1 MSTVK
6 FTILTDR
13 KNKTGRYPIA
23 LRITTGNYR
32 KYVLTGYHCLKD
44 EWDEETET
52 VTSNYSLK
60 TPSRSFINA
69 YLTKYKTKV
78 QDVHDQLVKDGIS
91 DYSPDQFLNIY
102 GEKIKVRK
110 TVFKTFSSRIDELN
124 ESGRVGYASVFKNV
138 LGVFKTYRKN
148 QDLFLRDLTPYVLND
163 WVTYL
168 KNERDVTDIT
178 INNYLR
184 TTRTLYLYAIKKGWV
199 RRETYPFHEFKVSEF
214 GTETSPRALNNDKLE
229 ELLNKK
235 VFPDLQLAR
244 DIFVFSFFGRGI
256 SFIDIALLTEKNIQD
271 GLIIY
276 ERKKMAKKPVRV
288 VFPIRSEILDIIN
301 RYKNLERGYLLPILN
316 KNIHKTE
323 KQKLDRISKVRKKVN
338 RDLKILGK
346 QSGVEGLTTYWAR
359 HSYASYM
366 FRKGMPVMMIKESLR
381 HKNLKTTEIYLK
393 SLGLDAISNF
403 EDDVYS
409 NM

>member
-1 MSTVK
+1 
-6 FTILTDR
+6 
-13 KNKTGRYPIA
+13 
-23 LRITTGNYR
+23 
-32 KYVLTGYHCLKD
+32 
-44 EWDEETET
+44 
-52 VTSNYSLK
+52 
-60 TPSRSFINA
+60 
-69 YLTKYKTKV
+69 
-78 QDVHDQLVKDGIS
+78 
-91 DYSPDQFLNIY
+91 
-102 GEKIKVRK
+102 
-110 TVFKTFSSRIDELN
+110 
-124 ESGRVGYASVFKNV
+124 
-138 LGVFKTYRKN
+138 
-148 QDLFLRDLTPYVLND
+148 
-163 WVTYL
+163 
-168 KNERDVTDIT
+168 
-178 INNYLR
+178 
-184 TTRTLYLYAIKKGWV
+184 
-199 RRETYPFHEFKVSEF
+199 
-214 GTETSPRALNNDKLE
+214 
-229 ELLNKK
+229 
-235 VFPDLQLAR
+235 
-244 DIFVFSFFGRGI
+244 
-256 SFIDIALLTEKNIQD
+256 
-271 GLIIY
+271 
-276 ERKKMAKKPVRV
+276 MAKKPVRV